1 MDNNNQRLNLDRLS
15 IFLILFC
22 ESVMATEDSATAYGI
37 RNNESGT
44 SENLNFHSSGFD
56 IKRKDIHDTI
66 S

>member
-1 MDNNNQRLNLDRLS
+1 
-15 IFLILFC
+15 
-22 ESVMATEDSATAYGI
+22 MATEDSATAYGI

-66 S
+66 ILVDNIENILSVKKRLSDTYAQ